1 MPVTS
6 LLQAKK
12 KRKLLNRLKKAGWAK
27 QHVRRDVTPDGPRIY
42 LCDVETGQLFIQALT
57 QDAIR
62 YVQENNTLAYADICS
77 ALGSLLGDIANGKVA
92 LDEEINGY
100 LISAAALYIAGTQSY
115 QLMRR
120 SGIEPMQF
128 IVLRYYDHSQQCHM
142 LRPNPIMSTAI
153 LTPEQIEAQAQA
165 VLEHDKQTHPER
177 FKKADVLTF
186 RLKTSQS

>member
-6 LLQAKK
+6 LRQAKK
-12 KRKLLNRLKKAGWAK
+12 KRQLLSRLKKAGWGK
-27 QHVRRDVTPDGPRIY
+27 QHIRSDITPDGPRIY

-62 YVQENNTLAYADICS
+62 YVQENNILDYADICS
-77 ALGSLLGDIANGKVA
+77 ALGSLLGDVASGKVP
-92 LDEEINGY
+92 LDAEINSY
-100 LISAAALYIAGTQSY
+100 LISASALYIAGTQSY
-115 QLMRR
+115 ELMKR

-153 LTPEQIEAQAQA
+153 LTPEQIETQAQA